1 MSKQDTKIYLEIS
14 LILLMEIA
22 TTKLSS
28 RGQIVIPIEM
38 RKNLKEGEKLI
49 VIRSG
54 DDLIIKKLIPEIL
67 LASHK
72 ALAKTWSTNEED
84 NAWKDL

>member
-72 ALAKTWSTNEED
+72 ALAKTWLTNEED

>member
-1 MSKQDTKIYLEIS
+1 
-14 LILLMEIA
+14 MEIA

-38 RKNLKEGEKLI
+38 RKDMKEGDKLI

-54 DDLIIKKLIPEIL
+54 DELIIKKSIPETL
-67 LASHK
+67 LWSHK
-72 ALAKTWSTNEED
+72 SLAKAWLTKEED
-84 NAWKDL
+84 EAWKDL